1 VWARSTEQR
10 HLLDPGDMQQ
20 ALRAAAAIGDDRL
33 QRMAHKR
40 VQPETWT
47 HGSSSERTSWLE
59 RGYERGTI
67 EACDTFAVGAD
78 GPRREGTR

>member
-1 VWARSTEQR
+1 
-10 HLLDPGDMQQ
+10 MQQ